1 MEVSA
6 KGGTNWGGE
15 RREGAEAEGGEQLR
29 GGGEQLRGGGGEK
42 LRWSAT
48 KGNLAQ
54 PRRGDA
60 WETMGA
66 AVSARLISGIVSFVD
81 YA

>member
-1 MEVSA
+1 VEGIEA
-6 KGGTNWGGE
+6 GNAGK
-15 RREGAEAEGGEQLR
+15 GAEAE
-29 GGGEQLRGGGGEK
+29 GGEQLRGGGGEK
-42 LRWSAT
+42 LRWSAM
-48 KGNLAQ
+48 KGTQ

-66 AVSARLISGIVSFVD
+66 VSARLISGVVSFVD